1 MSRNLQHHKNI
12 LQGYNE
18 EIISS
23 AYPDFLTCCDALERE
38 VMICLK
44 SPEVETY
51 LNFIQKVRS
60 EVQSI
65 YYKEKIILL
74 PRLIEDIGR
83 QRVEDSYNTLL
94 RLENQLQS
102 LSREMTMFFQRMYYN
117 RKFYIEDSAENIL
130 GNQIEI
136 FLKSWELLVL
146 KKERLRVEA
155 LKFMSIIQNGNG
167 S

>member
-1 MSRNLQHHKNI
+1 
-12 LQGYNE
+12 
-18 EIISS
+18 
-23 AYPDFLTCCDALERE
+23 
-38 VMICLK
+38 MICLK

>member
-1 MSRNLQHHKNI
+1 
-12 LQGYNE
+12 
-18 EIISS
+18 
-23 AYPDFLTCCDALERE
+23 
-38 VMICLK
+38 MICLK

-74 PRLIEDIGR
+74 PRLIENIER
-83 QRVEDSYNTLL
+83 QRIEDSYNSLL

-102 LSREMTMFFQRMYYN
+102 LSREMTIFFQRMYYN
-117 RKFYIEDSAENIL
+117 RKFYIEDSAEIIL
-130 GNQIEI
+130 GNQIDI